1 MALIQQQVLRRG
13 RTGLAAFG
21 AAWLFFFR
29 VLALLPRAFMRPLLV
44 VEQVY
49 ALGNRTVPLVGLA
62 GFFIGLVL
70 ALQLYGVL
78 GRFGAASM
86 LGPIIAITVL
96 RELGPVI
103 TALLYAGRGGTA
115 LASEIGLMR
124 ATEQL
129 SAMEMMAVDP
139 VRRIIAPRFAG
150 GIIAV
155 PILNLLFDVV
165 ALFGAWM
172 IAILA
177 MHMDQGVFWGN
188 MQASVGFMD
197 DLVNG
202 IIKSFIF
209 GLAVN
214 LVAVFEGFTA
224 QSTAGGVAR
233 ATTRTVVIA
242 SLAIFAL
249 DFVATAFMYQGV

>member
-1 MALIQQQVLRRG
+1 MAFIHPRVRRRS

-29 VLALLPRAFMRPLLV
+29 VLALLPRTFMRPLLV

-49 ALGNRTVPLVGLA
+49 SLGNRTVALVGLA
-62 GFFIGLVL
+62 GFFVGLVL

-78 GRFGAASM
+78 GRFGATAM
-86 LGPIIAITVL
+86 LGPVIAITIL

-103 TALLYAGRGGTA
+103 VGLLYAGRAGTA

-139 VRRIIAPRFAG
+139 VRRIVAPRFAG

-155 PILNLLFDVV
+155 PLLTLVFNVIG
-165 ALFGAWM
+165 LFGAWL
-172 IAILA
+172 IAVH
-177 MHMDQGVFWGN
+177 MMNMDQGVFWGR
-188 MQASVGFMD
+188 MQSTVNFMGD
-197 DLVNG
+197 FVNG
-202 IIKSFIF
+202 IIKSVIF
-209 GLAVN
+209 GLAIN
-214 LVAVFEGFTA
+214 LIAVFEGFTSL
-224 QSTAGGVAR
+224 STAGGVAR
-233 ATTRTVVIA
+233 ATTRTVVI
-242 SLAIFAL
+242 SSIAIFAL
-249 DFVATAFMYQGV
+249 DFIVTAFMYQGS

>member
-1 MALIQQQVLRRG
+1 MALMQPHVLRLG

-21 AAWLFFFR
+21 AAWLFFLR
-29 VLALLPRAFMRPLLV
+29 VLTLLPRAFMRPLLV

-49 ALGNRTVPLVGLA
+49 ALGNRSVPLVGLA
-62 GFFIGLVL
+62 GFFVGLVL
-70 ALQLYGVL
+70 ALQLYSVL
-78 GRFGAASM
+78 GRFGAATA

-155 PILNLLFDVV
+155 PILSLLFGVV
-165 ALFGAWM
+165 ALFGAWLVGVQM
-172 IAILA
+172 

-188 MQASVGFMD
+188 MQSTVGFMGD
-197 DLVNG
+197 FING
-202 IIKSFIF
+202 VIKSFIF
-209 GLAVN
+209 GVAVN

-224 QSTAGGVAR
+224 RSTAGGVAR

-249 DFVATAFMYQGV
+249 DFVVTAFMFQGT